1 MCYTEKCLYNIF
13 YFNGYNSL
21 SSFLFKDI
29 IPPYLKFLLDTFEI
43 KRKKTVLFSIPFE
56 NNVFEVI
63 SYTESGSIC
72 WEYVEYQLL
81 RKLYRWPAQ
90 KFSQLPVG
98 GACFSFYILPTGG
111 AIL

>member
-1 MCYTEKCLYNIF
+1 LT
-13 YFNGYNSL
+13 
-21 SSFLFKDI
+21 
-29 IPPYLKFLLDTFEI
+29 FLLDTFEI

-56 NNVFEVI
+56 NNVFEVR

-98 GACFSFYILPTGG
+98 GAFQILHPAHRGSYPINRTYFPVF
-111 AIL
+111 